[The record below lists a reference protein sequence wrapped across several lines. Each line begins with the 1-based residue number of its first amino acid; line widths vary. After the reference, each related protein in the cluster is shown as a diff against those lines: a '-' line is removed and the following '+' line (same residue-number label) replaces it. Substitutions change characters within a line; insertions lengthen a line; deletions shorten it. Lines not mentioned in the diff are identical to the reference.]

1 MPVVVKIEVQKTE
14 RPNAF
19 KAIYNNPKLRGQLT
33 ISPVKTVTDVSF
45 NAILVLFFIIKNGV
59 SNEIRTHVAAL
70 KGQCPNQLDDRDKS
84 GGMEHLSIL
93 QEYY

>member
-1 MPVVVKIEVQKTE
+1 MPPVAKTEVQKTE
-14 RPNAF
+14 RPSIS

-45 NAILVLFFIIKNGV
+45 NAILVLFFIIK
-59 SNEIRTHVAAL
+59 I
-70 KGQCPNQLDDRDKS
+70 